1 MSGHSK
7 WSTIKHKKSAQD
19 AKRGKIFTRL
29 TKEIMVAARLGGGD
43 PSANPRLRAA
53 IQAAKAENMPKDR
66 IERAIKKG
74 TGEIEGEKYEEIQ
87 YEGYGPG
94 GVAVLIESMTD
105 NRQRTVADLRHLF
118 SKHGGNLGEPGSVA
132 WMFEKKG
139 LILIEK
145 SAVDEETLMTVALE
159 AGADDLEEE
168 DDLWEVRTD
177 PSSFESVK
185 EALEKEG
192 IALQSAKVT
201 MVPKNVV
208 KLEDEKQ
215 VEKLLKLMDALE
227 DHGDVQNVYA
237 NFDIPAELLE
247 RVAQ

>member
-19 AKRGKIFTRL
+19 AKRGKIFTKL

-53 IQAAKAENMPKDR
+53 IQAAKSENMPKDK

-74 TGEIEGEKYEEIQ
+74 TGEIEGERYEEIQ

-94 GVAVLIESMTD
+94 GVAILVESMTD

-139 LILIEK
+139 LIVIEK
-145 SAVDEETLMTVALE
+145 EAVDEDTLMTVALE
-159 AGADDLEEE
+159 AGADDLNEE
-168 DDLWEVRTD
+168 DDIWEVHTD
-177 PSSFESVK
+177 PSAFEEVK
-185 EALEKEG
+185 SAIEGEG
-192 IALQSAKVT
+192 ISFQSAKVT

-208 KLEDEKQ
+208 KVEDEKQ
-215 VEKLLKLMDALE
+215 ASQLLRLMDALE

-237 NFDIPAELLE
+237 NFDIPGELLE
-247 RVAQ
+247 KVA

>member
-19 AKRGKIFTRL
+19 AKRGKIFTKL

-53 IQAAKAENMPKDR
+53 IQAAKSENMPKDK

-74 TGEIEGEKYEEIQ
+74 TGEIEGERYEEIQ

-94 GVAVLIESMTD
+94 GVAILVESMTD

-139 LILIEK
+139 LIVIEK
-145 SAVDEETLMTVALE
+145 EAVDEDTLMTVALE
-159 AGADDLEEE
+159 AGADDLNEE
-168 DDLWEVRTD
+168 DDIWEVHTD
-177 PSSFESVK
+177 PSAFEEVK
-185 EALEKEG
+185 SAIEGEG
-192 IALQSAKVT
+192 IPFQSAKVT

-208 KLEDEKQ
+208 KVEDEKQ
-215 VEKLLKLMDALE
+215 ASQLLRLMDALE

-237 NFDIPAELLE
+237 NFDIPGELLE
-247 RVAQ
+247 KVA